1 MGGKHPKRRHPGL
14 LYLAGITLTAVLFS
28 GCMMLEMFSPRQS
41 PEDIRLALY
50 ITDYEKQ
57 IEKEAFKQAAITNKK
72 VLETLRPT
80 TPDTPHSKVII
91 LQQSRAAQALLAQ
104 ILTEQVLKKDLAE
117 QMQKTKTQLKH
128 KAQSVE
134 SLKTLI
140 KNLNKT
146 IQTHENQITQL
157 EKQIERMKQI
167 DLK

>member
-1 MGGKHPKRRHPGL
+1 
-14 LYLAGITLTAVLFS
+14 
-28 GCMMLEMFSPRQS
+28 MMLEMFSPRQS
-41 PEDIRLALY
+41 PEDIRLAQY

-80 TPDTPHSKVII
+80 TPDTPHSKVML

-104 ILTEQVLKKDLAE
+104 ILTEQVLKKELAE
-117 QMQKTKTQLKH
+117 QMQKINTQLKH